1 MTWVGAGTSCSSRH
15 VRCPACLY
23 PCKLRASC
31 KYPKNKRLR
40 CHASLYKKRKVRSCN
55 GADPVLPLP
64 ADACCSQITE
74 IVLSPSF
81 FKPCGCVK
89 TLQNRPGPTLNTRRA
104 TPQSTGQAD
113 PSADPSSN
121 QRTHL
126 HAPHIEPPP
135 SSKQHTQQLTPHSGS
150 SARGPSTHPK
160 S

>member
-1 MTWVGAGTSCSSRH
+1 MYPRYSVYFTLLTVRYLYLGYSWLVLPKVPAYRGYGRTGRTEGTGAGA
-15 VRCPACLY
+15 P
-23 PCKLRASC
+23 
-31 KYPKNKRLR
+31 RL
-40 CHASLYKKRKVRSCN
+40 
-55 GADPVLPLP
+55 
-64 ADACCSQITE
+64 
-74 IVLSPSF
+74 LSPRSGYCTF
-81 FKPCGCVK
+81 TVWGLDHCAVIVK

-113 PSADPSSN
+113 PSADTSSN
-121 QRTHL
+121 QRTHQ